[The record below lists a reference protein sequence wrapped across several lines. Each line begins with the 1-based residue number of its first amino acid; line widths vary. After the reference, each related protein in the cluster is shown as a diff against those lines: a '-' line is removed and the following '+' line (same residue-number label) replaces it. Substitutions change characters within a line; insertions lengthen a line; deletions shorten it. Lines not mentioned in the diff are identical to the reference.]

1 MTLFQE
7 RLLNTLQSTYGRTRA
22 PVRTLNL
29 AVQLDAED
37 RVIRA
42 HLVKLE
48 KMQKVARRGQ
58 RGGWM
63 PARVLPQPVALAA

>member
-7 RLLNTLQSTYGRTRA
+7 RILNLLQSTYGRTRA

-37 RVIRA
+37 RVIRS

-48 KMQKVARRGQ
+48 KLNKVSRIGQ
-58 RGGWM
+58 RGGWLPSR
-63 PARVLPQPVALAA
+63 PAPMLAMAA